1 MKNQWFA
8 MVGVLAVLPAAAQTA
23 KTWKAPRTP
32 DGHPDLQGIW
42 SNATVTPLER
52 PADLT
57 GKAVLSEEEAA
68 RFATDEV
75 RRNNADRRDRPGTE
89 ADVARAYNDFWYDRG
104 TKAIKTHRTSL
115 IVNPPD
121 GKIPA
126 LSPAAQQRVN
136 ARAEARSRRAEGP
149 EDRSLSERCLNWRT
163 AGPPMVPS
171 AYNNNYQIV
180 QTADT
185 VVILNEMIHDVRVIP
200 MDGRPHVPGKIRQ
213 WLGDSRGHWEG
224 DTLVIDTTNFIG
236 VNNFYG
242 ADKNMHLIERLKRT
256 DPDTLIYRFTVDD
269 PTAFT
274 RAWTGEL
281 SFRKSNDLLL
291 EYACHEGNYTMTN
304 ILAGARAE
312 GTR

>member
-1 MKNQWFA
+1 
-8 MVGVLAVLPAAAQTA
+8 
-23 KTWKAPRTP
+23 
-32 DGHPDLQGIW
+32 
-42 SNATVTPLER
+42 
-52 PADLT
+52 
-57 GKAVLSEEEAA
+57 VLSEEEAA

-115 IVNPPD
+115 IVVPPD

-126 LSPAAQQRVN
+126 LAPAAQQRLN

-224 DTLVIDTTNFIG
+224 DTLVVETTNFSDKTA
-236 VNNFYG
+236 FQG
-242 ADKNMHLIERLKRT
+242 ASENMRLVERFTRV
-256 DPDTLIYRFTVDD
+256 DADTLLDEFTVTDLEAFAK
-269 PTAFT
+269 PWTAQIPSVK
-274 RAWTGEL
+274 ADGEI
-281 SFRKSNDLLL
+281 F
-291 EYACHEGNYTMTN
+291 EYACHEGNYGMYG
-304 ILAGARAE
+304 ILSSARAE
-312 GTR
+312 EKAPAGERTESR